1 MRILIVDDEEN
12 LRKSLSAYVKTEG
25 WESEQASNGLSARKL
40 LEQGTF
46 DALALDLR
54 MPGMD
59 GLELLEWIM
68 NEGPAVPV
76 VMMSAYGDVGDA
88 VSAMKAGASDYLV
101 KPFDPEELII
111 RLKKAVL
118 GRRILVDPMAFT
130 AEGTKDVPMSLDAAM
145 KPIIAL
151 LDKAAPSDATIL
163 ITGESGTGKEVAA
176 EYVHRDSPR
185 KDGPFIPVNLGGV
198 PEGLVESELFGYE
211 KGAFTGADRRKIG
224 LFESA
229 NSGTL
234 FLDEIGEMPAGL
246 QVKILRAIQEK
257 KIQRLGG
264 IGVIPIDVR
273 IIAATNR
280 DLDAEVAQK
289 RFREDLYYRLNVI
302 RVELPPLRERPAD
315 IAFLAELFLKRLAA
329 RGRTDVKEL
338 TPRAL
343 KALSDYSFPGNIR
356 ELENMV
362 ERAVILSNGDSLE
375 PGDFALNTG
384 QDNSSRL
391 NSSYRASGTLR
402 EMEEAMIR
410 EALLRNEGHRER
422 SAAELGITR
431 KTLLNKMKVYGVDWM
446 ND

>member
-1 MRILIVDDEEN
+1 
-12 LRKSLSAYVKTEG
+12 
-25 WESEQASNGLSARKL
+25 
-40 LEQGTF
+40 
-46 DALALDLR
+46 
-54 MPGMD
+54 
-59 GLELLEWIM
+59 
-68 NEGPAVPV
+68 
-76 VMMSAYGDVGDA
+76 
-88 VSAMKAGASDYLV
+88 
-101 KPFDPEELII
+101 
-111 RLKKAVL
+111 
-118 GRRILVDPMAFT
+118 
-130 AEGTKDVPMSLDAAM
+130 
-145 KPIIAL
+145 
-151 LDKAAPSDATIL
+151 
-163 ITGESGTGKEVAA
+163 
-176 EYVHRDSPR
+176 
-185 KDGPFIPVNLGGV
+185 
-198 PEGLVESELFGYE
+198 
-211 KGAFTGADRRKIG
+211 FTGADRRKIG

-264 IGVIPIDVR
+264 IRVIPIDVR

>member
-1 MRILIVDDEEN
+1 
-12 LRKSLSAYVKTEG
+12 
-25 WESEQASNGLSARKL
+25 
-40 LEQGTF
+40 
-46 DALALDLR
+46 
-54 MPGMD
+54 
-59 GLELLEWIM
+59 
-68 NEGPAVPV
+68 
-76 VMMSAYGDVGDA
+76 MS
-88 VSAMKAGASDYLV
+88 
-101 KPFDPEELII
+101 
-111 RLKKAVL
+111 R
-118 GRRILVDPMAFT
+118 
-130 AEGTKDVPMSLDAAM
+130 DAAM

-176 EYVHRDSPR
+176 EYVHRGSPR

-211 KGAFTGADRRKIG
+211 KGAFTGADHRKIG

-280 DLDAEVAQK
+280 DLDAEVSQGH
-289 RFREDLYYRLNVI
+289 FREDLYYRLNVI
-302 RVELPPLRERPAD
+302 RVELPPLRDRPAD

-343 KALSDYSFPGNIR
+343 KALSHYSFPGNIR

-362 ERAVILSNGDSLE
+362 ERAVILSSGGPLE
-375 PGDFALNTG
+375 PGDFALNAG
-384 QDNSSRL
+384 RDDSSRL

-431 KTLLNKMKVYGVDWM
+431 KTLLNKMKAYGVEW
-446 ND
+446 

>member
-68 NEGPAVPV
+68 SEGPAVPV

-88 VSAMKAGASDYLV
+88 VAAMKAGASDYLV

-118 GRRILVDPMAFT
+118 GRRIIVDPTALT
-130 AEGTKDVPMSLDAAM
+130 AEGSEDVPMSRDAAM

-176 EYVHRDSPR
+176 EYVHRGSPR

-211 KGAFTGADRRKIG
+211 KGAFTGADHRKIG

-229 NSGTL
+229 NGGTL

-280 DLDAEVAQK
+280 DLDAEVSQG

-302 RVELPPLRERPAD
+302 RVELPPLRNRPSD

-375 PGDFALNTG
+375 PGDFALNAG
-384 QDNSSRL
+384 GDDSSRL

-431 KTLLNKMKVYGVDWM
+431 KTLLNKMKAYGVDWM